1 VQLVRHAACPQVEAG
16 KEAISMGSPQISRR
30 RFVGAGVA
38 GTLGVLLAPGSAL
51 AKSNNNDEPG
61 LLRWDLVTVDNGVVI
76 PGGAD
81 VARDAATG
89 DVGTLTGSGQAR
101 PGDEQAAGGGTFV
114 HRQANGREV
123 AHGIYWVT
131 GFNSFENL
139 GGSLAGIG
147 LIDAIGDIGDTS
159 GGILSLK
166 VHLRAVSGQSADGVL
181 EVHCDLPGGGPT
193 TEGIRLKVGP
203 LDFVQQSGTTL
214 FHILN

>member
-1 VQLVRHAACPQVEAG
+1 
-16 KEAISMGSPQISRR
+16 MGNPHISRR

-38 GTLGVLLAPGSAL
+38 GTLGVLLAPGAAL
-51 AKSNNNDEPG
+51 AKGNNNEPG
-61 LLRWDLVTVDNGVVI
+61 LLRWDLVDVNNGVVI

-81 VARDAATG
+81 VSRDAATG

-114 HRQANGREV
+114 HRRANGSEV

-131 GFNSFENL
+131 GFNRFENL

-147 LIDAIGDIGDTS
+147 LIDGVGDINDTS
-159 GGILSLK
+159 GGILSLNIR
-166 VHLRAVSGQSADGVL
+166 LRATSGETADGVL
-181 EVHCDLPGGGPT
+181 EVHCDLPGSEPT
-193 TEGIRLKVGP
+193 PEGIRLKVGP

-214 FHILN
+214 FHILS